1 MRPHRNEKIAS
12 TIQKELGKIF
22 AKDLEFDA
30 LVTILDVNVS
40 EDLLKT
46 EVSLGIIPYE
56 KGPEIW
62 KMLHDHKREI
72 QHKVLKRM
80 KIKSVPTLFFKIED
94 PK

>member
-12 TIQKELGKIF
+12 TIQKELSKII

-30 LVTILDVNVS
+30 LVTILDINVS

-46 EVSLGIIPYE
+46 VVSLGIIPYE
-56 KGPEIW
+56 KGPEVW
-62 KMLHDHKREI
+62 KTLQDRKKEI

-80 KIKSVPTLFFKIED
+80 KIKFIPTLYFKIEQQT
-94 PK
+94 